1 LGMRYKT
8 YRPSRASAIVG
19 AAGATLALIGSAV
32 PEAVTS
38 PQGAAPAA
46 AHVLIASPG
55 PRQTPWKRSFNPF
68 RSETGFLWPA
78 PAGVYEP
85 LVVYN
90 RATGSY
96 LPWLATGYEWS
107 ADNLKLRFTLRRSV
121 VWSDGQPFSA
131 RDVTFTFDLMRR
143 VPALDRGGVWTFLSS
158 VSAIDPNTV
167 EFSLK
172 RPFTP
177 GLASIGQQAIVAEHT
192 WKDVRQPAA
201 FDDPT
206 PVGTGPFTEVKRFE
220 PTVYELGRNRRY
232 WQAGKPA
239 VEVLRVPLYGS
250 NEEILRALR
259 AGELDWASL
268 FLPDVEKGWVAADAA
283 HHQYWYPDL
292 GPTVLLYLNVQQK
305 PFDDR
310 NVRKAVSMA
319 LDRARVVKEAINN
332 YVIPADATGLAD
344 SQKNWKD
351 AGLAASA
358 RWTIRDVVQAN
369 QLLDAAGLDRG
380 SDQIRV
386 GPSGPMRYELNVVQG
401 WTDWMAAGDILRQNL
416 AEVGIAASVKAIDYN
431 SWDDALRRGRFTL
444 SMGFGNRGPN
454 PCQFYRGL
462 MDGSLVRP
470 IGERAEDNFG
480 RFASDEAT
488 QLVRRFEAISD
499 EKEQHTL
506 SSAMQR
512 LFIENAPSLPLFT
525 SPLWGV
531 FNTTRIGGFPSRFR
545 PFASAVPGV
554 GAPPGGA
561 DALPVLVEVQPR

>member
-1 LGMRYKT
+1 MAGWTGLEPATSEVTGRRSNQLNEIEDLLSEGAGGEADGRWIACRSASRSRLRRRRVPLGMRYKT

-131 RDVTFTFDLMRR
+131 RDVTFTFDLMHR

-192 WKDVRQPAA
+192 WKDVTQPAA

-206 PVGTGPFTEVKRFE
+206 PVGTGPFTEVRRFE

-358 RWTIRDVVQAN
+358 RWTIRDVMQAN

-401 WTDWMAAGDILRQNL
+401 WTDWMAAGDIVRQNL

-444 SMGFGNRGPN
+444 SMGFGNRD
-454 PCQFYRGL
+454 RT
-462 MDGSLVRP
+462 
-470 IGERAEDNFG
+470 RA
-480 RFASDEAT
+480 
-488 QLVRRFEAISD
+488 
-499 EKEQHTL
+499 
-506 SSAMQR
+506 SS
-512 LFIENAPSLPLFT
+512 T
-525 SPLWGV
+525 
-531 FNTTRIGGFPSRFR
+531 
-545 PFASAVPGV
+545 
-554 GAPPGGA
+554 GA
-561 DALPVLVEVQPR
+561 

>member
-1 LGMRYKT
+1 MRHYG
-8 YRPSRASAIVG
+8 YSASMASALLA
-19 AAGATLALIGSAV
+19 AAGTVALAGSAF
-32 PEAVTS
+32 
-38 PQGAAPAA
+38 PQTLTPPQAAAPAA
-46 AHVLIASPG
+46 AHVLVASPG

-78 PAGVYEP
+78 SAGVYEP

-90 RATGSY
+90 RATGNY

-107 ADNLKLRFTLRRSV
+107 ADNLTLRFALRPGV
-121 VWSDGQPFSA
+121 AWSDGQAFSA
-131 RDVTFTFDLMRR
+131 RDVAFTFELMQRFS
-143 VPALDRGGVWTFLSS
+143 ALDRGGVWSFLSS
-158 VSAIDPNTV
+158 VSAVDPSTV
-167 EFSLK
+167 EFKLK

-177 GLASIGQQAIVAEHT
+177 GLASIGQQAIVAEHK
-192 WKDVRQPAA
+192 WKVVAQPAA

-220 PTVYELGRNRRY
+220 PTVYELGRNPRY
-232 WQAGKPA
+232 WQAGKPG
-239 VEVLRVPLYGS
+239 VDVLRVPLYRS
-250 NEEILRALR
+250 NEDVLRALR

-268 FLPDVEKGWVAADAA
+268 FLPDVEKGWVATDVA

-292 GPTVLLYLNVQQK
+292 GPTVLLYLNTQQK
-305 PFDDR
+305 PFDDKS
-310 NVRKAVSMA
+310 VRKAVSMA
-319 LDRARVVKEAINN
+319 LDRARIVKVAINN
-332 YVIPADATGLAD
+332 YVIPADATGLAE

-351 AGLAASA
+351 ADLA
-358 RWTIRDVVQAN
+358 QAN

-386 GPSGPMRYELNVVQG
+386 GPAGPMRYELQVVQG
-401 WTDWMAAGDILRQNL
+401 WTDWMAAAEILSQNL
-416 AEVGIAASVKAIDYN
+416 AEVGIAPSVKAIDYN
-431 SWDDALRRGRFTL
+431 SWDDALRRGKFTF

-470 IGERAEDNFG
+470 VGERAEANFG
-480 RFASDEAT
+480 RFGNDEAT
-488 QLVRRFEAISD
+488 RLVRRFEAISD

-506 SSAMQR
+506 SNAMQR

-531 FNTTRIGGFPSRFR
+531 FNTTRVSGFPSRFR

-561 DALPVLVEVQPR
+561 DALPVLVEVKPR

>member
-1 LGMRYKT
+1 M
-8 YRPSRASAIVG
+8 ASALLG

-32 PEAVTS
+32 PETLTS
-38 PQGAAPAA
+38 PQAAAPAA
-46 AHVLIASPG
+46 VRVLIASPG

-68 RSETGFLWPA
+68 RGEAEYLWPA
-78 PAGVYEP
+78 SAGVYEP

-90 RATGSY
+90 RATGTY
-96 LPWLATGYEWS
+96 LPWLATSYDWS
-107 ADNLKLRFTLRRSV
+107 ADNLKLRFALRPGV
-121 VWSDGQPFSA
+121 LWSDGQPFSA
-131 RDVTFTFDLMRR
+131 RDVTFTFNLMHR
-143 VPALDRGGVWTFLSS
+143 VPALDREGVWTFLSS

-167 EFSLK
+167 EFTLK

-177 GLASIGQQAIVAEHT
+177 GLASIGQQAIVAEHK
-192 WKDVRQPAA
+192 WKDVAQPAA

-220 PTVYELGRNRRY
+220 PTVYELGRNPKY
-232 WQAGKPA
+232 WQAGKPR
-239 VEVLRVPLYGS
+239 VDVLRVPLYR
-250 NEEILRALR
+250 NNDEVLRALR
-259 AGELDWASL
+259 ADELDWASL
-268 FLPDVEKGWVAADAA
+268 FLPDVEKGWVAADPA

-292 GPTVLLYLNVQQK
+292 GPSVLLYLNTQQK

-319 LDRARVVKEAINN
+319 LDRARIVEDALHN
-332 YVIPADATGLAD
+332 YVIPADATGVSD

-358 RWTIRDVVQAN
+358 RWTIRDLAQAN
-369 QLLDAAGLDRG
+369 QLLDTAGLARG

-416 AEVGIAASVKAIDYN
+416 AEVGIAATVKPISYN
-431 SWDDALRRGRFTL
+431 SWDDALRRGRFAL

-454 PCQFYRGL
+454 PYQFYRGL

-470 IGERAEDNFG
+470 IGERAEANFN
-480 RFASDEAT
+480 RFASDDAA
-488 QLVRRFEAISD
+488 QLVRRFESTSD

-506 SSAMQR
+506 SNAMQR

-545 PFASAVPGV
+545 PFASAVPGR